1 MNNLAGIIWAYR
13 SDTNLGEL
21 TRPRNTCS
29 LPFGSRFRLVDF
41 MLSNYINAGINNVGL
56 IVHESYQ
63 SLLDHVSNG
72 KDWDLSRK
80 KGGLQ
85 ILPPFSNVRRG
96 GGEYRGSIEALA
108 AAQIYLAN
116 LREEYVILARGD
128 IATNLDVSEMFL
140 QHQETAADITM
151 VCAPGNKQVKTST
164 YVSLDDD
171 GRVDDFISYCNN
183 PEDYLISHQVYI
195 LSKSLL
201 LEMVEYCT
209 SHNRFSFSR
218 DGLLPRLDTLKVMP
232 YVHKGFAAQMQ
243 SITSYFN
250 SSMDLLKPTVRAD
263 LFNPQRPII
272 TKDHTYASTC
282 YAPEGKAGNC
292 LLADGCYIAGTAS
305 NSILS
310 RGVVI
315 EKGAKVTDCILMQGT
330 IVRSGVEISH
340 VITDKNVEITR
351 NRKLMGH
358 LSCPLVIAKSSVV

>member
-1 MNNLAGIIWAYR
+1 MNDLAGIIWAHR

-29 LPFGSRFRLVDF
+29 LPFGSRYRLVDF
-41 MLSNYINAGINNVGL
+41 MLSNYIHAGIGNVGL
-56 IVHESYQ
+56 LVHESYQ
-63 SLLDHVSNG
+63 SLLDHVGNG

-80 KGGLQ
+80 QGGLR

-108 AAQIYLAN
+108 AAQNYLSN
-116 LREEYVILARGD
+116 LREDYIILGWGD
-128 IATNLDVSEMFL
+128 VAANLDVTQIFK
-140 QHQETAADITM
+140 QHLEQKADITM
-151 VCAPGNKQVKTST
+151 VCAPATSKAKSRN
-164 YVSLDDD
+164 YVSLDAT
-171 GRVDDFISYCNN
+171 GRVDDFLSYCVN
-183 PEDYLISHQVYI
+183 PEDYLRSMQVYI
-195 LSKSLL
+195 LSKTLL

-218 DGLLPRLDTLKVMP
+218 DGLLPRIDTLKVMP
-232 YVHKGFAAQMQ
+232 YIHKGFAVQMK
-243 SITSYFN
+243 SITGYFN
-250 SSMDLLKPTVRAD
+250 SSMALLKPNVRAD

-282 YAPEGKAGNC
+282 YAPGGKAGNC

-310 RGVVI
+310 RGVII
-315 EKGAKVTDCILMQGT
+315 EKGATVTDCILMQGT